1 MTAYTDH
8 VKREMPKLR
17 GKGLSPAEAMKA
29 AAKSWREHG
38 KIHSAAH
45 MKVMKEETAKG
56 KSFSAAHEVAM
67 KQQVGKGARTSKR
80 QSSAVL
86 DQLDSLPVP
95 KALSKGR
102 AKRTKATA
110 PMQIENCTD
119 VESCKLQIRLLLQQQ
134 PPSWLKGNADS
145 VRDMVNLLREED
157 EVSSALYAGKRKL
170 GALDR
175 QIMQLAKSFNI

>member
-1 MTAYTDH
+1 MTAYQDH
-8 VKREMPKLR
+8 IKRELPKLR

-38 KIHSAAH
+38 KTHSAAH
-45 MKVMKEETAKG
+45 MKVMKDESTKG
-56 KSFSAAHEVAM
+56 KSFSAAHKVAM
-67 KQQVGKGARTSKR
+67 KQVGGARTSKR
-80 QSSAVL
+80 QSNAVL
-86 DQLDSLPVP
+86 DELDSLPVA
-95 KALSKGR
+95 KALPKGR
-102 AKRTKATA
+102 TKRAKAAA

-134 PPSWLKGNADS
+134 PPSWLKGNADK

-157 EVSSALYAGKRKL
+157 EVSSSIDAGKRKL

-175 QIMQLAKSFNI
+175 QIMQLAKSFPI

>member
-8 VKREMPKLR
+8 IKREMPKLR

-38 KIHSAAH
+38 KNHSAAH
-45 MKVMKEETAKG
+45 MKVMGEETAKG
-56 KSFSAAHEVAM
+56 KSFSAAHKVAM
-67 KQQVGKGARTSKR
+67 KQVGGSRASKR
-80 QSSAVL
+80 QSNAML

-95 KALSKGR
+95 KALPKGR
-102 AKRTKATA
+102 AKRSKAA
-110 PMQIENCTD
+110 ASIQIENCTD

-157 EVSSALYAGKRKL
+157 EVSSALDTGKRKL

-175 QIMQLAKSFNI
+175 QIMQLAKSFPI